1 MRVRK
6 LIAAGA
12 ALGSLAVG
20 CSSGPPTAAPHT
32 ATPDTPVGTTTP
44 TTPPTT
50 PPPNSNHQTGQPI
63 QVSAYVDLL
72 NQIQTAHGQPPKTP
86 TQALTLAA
94 AICNAMDK
102 GLSTAGVSAVFLK
115 SGHTPAESDQLVT
128 KAIGAACTEHAP
140 H

>member
-20 CSSGPPTAAPHT
+20 CSSGPPTTTPHT
-32 ATPDTPVGTTTP
+32 ATPDTPVGTTT
-44 TTPPTT
+44 PTT

-72 NQIQTAHGQPPKTP
+72 NQVQTAHGQPPKTP
-86 TQALTLAA
+86 TQALTLA
-94 AICNAMDK
+94 
-102 GLSTAGVSAVFLK
+102 SAVFLK

-140 H
+140 R

>member
-20 CSSGPPTAAPHT
+20 CSSGPPTTTPHT
-32 ATPDTPVGTTTP
+32 ATPDTPVGTTT
-44 TTPPTT
+44 PTT

-72 NQIQTAHGQPPKTP
+72 NQVQTAHGQPPKTP

-102 GLSTAGVSAVFLK
+102 GLSTAGASAVFLK

>member
-1 MRVRK
+1 MIV
-6 LIAAGA
+6 LGA
-12 ALGSLAVG
+12 ALGSLSVG

-32 ATPDTPVGTTTP
+32 ATPDAPVGTTTP
-44 TTPPTT
+44 TAPPG
-50 PPPNSNHQTGQPI
+50 NSNHQTGQPV

-72 NQIQTAHGQPPKTP
+72 NQVQTAHGQPPKTP
-86 TQALTLAA
+86 MQALTLAA

-102 GLSTAGVSAVFLK
+102 GLSTASASAVVLK